1 MIQNQSNVMA
11 LDISG
16 HEPLSFDDLTVH
28 RADAEISEISDSSLQ
43 QALRETE
50 SVWMK
55 HHNHYAEVLDN
66 LMMKVQAARGIV

>member
-16 HEPLSFDDLTVH
+16 HEALSFDDLTVH
-28 RADAEISEISDSSLQ
+28 RADGEISDSSLQ

>member
-16 HEPLSFDDLTVH
+16 HEALSFDDLTAR
-28 RADAEISEISDSSLQ
+28 RADAEISDSSLQ